1 MAKNT
6 VWNILSLG
14 WTLWRELYSVYVF
27 TRCRRCT
34 VHEKSRQS
42 LVRCTTYH
50 RPTELNK
57 KPICIFTYSLFILFI
72 FFPHLVFHYFVSE
85 MKICWLGFNT
95 QARIQAIHTISS
107 KIESF
112 AYFLL
117 NGRHYFLVKRK
128 NYQFRALRMNAAI
141 TSFPLKLAGANA

>member
-1 MAKNT
+1 MTLSQGLAKNT

-14 WTLWRELYSVYVF
+14 WTLWRELYSVFVF

-57 KPICIFTYSLFILFI
+57 KTICIFTYSLFILFI
-72 FFPHLVFHYFVSE
+72 FFPHFVFHYFVSE

-107 KIESF
+107 INRKF
-112 AYFLL
+112 CLF
-117 NGRHYFLVKRK
+117 FVKWQTLFFSK
-128 NYQFRALRMNAAI
+128 KE
-141 TSFPLKLAGANA
+141 KLPVQSIKDECSNH